1 MPVLLPVDQAP
12 LAGEWVGWAA
22 ANWSTILGV
31 TVAAYVG
38 VTVLKAVARILF
50 PTLWMTR
57 SLANVPGPKPPS
69 LLLGHQMDALTRGPG
84 GTSEEWH
91 DAHGP
96 TIRLARPFGRAE
108 LSTVDP
114 VALTFIYRATDE
126 RFVKPLGMR
135 QAIAANVG
143 EGVLAVEGHTHRR
156 HRRVLNPA
164 FGWPQ
169 IQE

>member
-1 MPVLLPVDQAP
+1 MAVHLVDSASTLPWVASHWRAALSVC
-12 LAGEWVGWAA
+12 LA
-22 ANWSTILGV
+22 SF
-31 TVAAYVG
+31 VA
-38 VTVLKAVARILF
+38 LKVARAVLRVLF
-50 PTLWMTR
+50 PTLWMSR
-57 SLANVPGPKPPS
+57 SLANVPGPRAPS
-69 LLLGHQMDALTRGPG
+69 RLLGHQMESIRRSPG
-84 GTSEEWH
+84 VTAEEWH

-96 TIRLARPFGRAE
+96 TIRLARPFGVAE

-114 VALTFIYRATDE
+114 AALSFIYRGTDE
-126 RFVKPLGMR
+126 RFVKPAGMR

-143 EGVLAVEGHTHRR
+143 DGVLAAEGHTHRR

>member
-1 MPVLLPVDQAP
+1 MPALALDTAPMTYLAWASGHWRALVGYLLLVYVTLKVTRAVLRV
-12 LAGEWVGWAA
+12 VC
-22 ANWSTILGV
+22 
-31 TVAAYVG
+31 
-38 VTVLKAVARILF
+38 

-57 SLANVPGPKPPS
+57 SLANVPGPAPPS
-69 LLLGHQMDALTRGPG
+69 LLLGHQMESVRRSPG
-84 GTSEEWH
+84 VTAEEWH
-91 DAHGP
+91 DAYGP
-96 TIRLARPFGRAE
+96 TIRLARPFGVAE

-114 VALTFIYRATDE
+114 VALAFIYRATDE
-126 RFVKPLGMR
+126 RFVKPAGMR

-143 EGVLAVEGHTHRR
+143 EGVLAAEGHMHRR